1 MLMTEPDFWDDQAA
15 AQKTLRK
22 AKSINT
28 KLELFESMETALEE
42 LTILVDM
49 ALEEEDDSDPSIEKE
64 AIDGIA
70 KLTADIEKNEFA
82 DASVW

>member
-1 MLMTEPDFWDDQAA
+1 
-15 AQKTLRK
+15 
-22 AKSINT
+22 
-28 KLELFESMETALEE
+28 METALEE

-70 KLTADIEKNEFA
+70 KLTADIEKK
-82 DASVW
+82 